1 MISNSQLIGASLG
14 GALQAG
20 ITSSAY
26 QSAISSSM
34 YDIDAA
40 LKLRN
45 TQRTIFEEQSRQIT
59 ETLGQ
64 KLTAN
69 DLQVLEAAARLKAA
83 TAETGTSGGT
93 TALASVQPY
102 VIGSRNRVNLI
113 QEARNQKIDVA
124 RRNIMSRLEAKNRV
138 AGAIA
143 DMPSASDINLS
154 MLASTIQGASQGYSI
169 GSNIDRT
176 LTANYNTQ
184 VNDLS
189 TYNVLTTDYNVAT
202 GYVNGTT
209 WTTDE

>member
-20 ITSSAY
+20 VTSNAY
-26 QSAISSSM
+26 QSSISSSM

-45 TQRTIFEEQSRQIT
+45 TQRTIFEEQSRQIS

-102 VIGSRNRVNLI
+102 IIGSRNRANLI
-113 QEARNQKIDVA
+113 QEARNQKIDIA
-124 RRNIMSRLEAKNRV
+124 RRNIMSRLDAKNRV
-138 AGAIA
+138 ASAIA
-143 DMPSASDINLS
+143 DIPSASDINLS
-154 MLASTIQGASQGYSI
+154 MLASTIQGVSQGYGI
-169 GSNIDRT
+169 GTNIDRAM
-176 LTANYNTQ
+176 TANVNQKLLDEQNTL
-184 VNDLS
+184 LS
-189 TYNVLTTDYNVAT
+189 IKSDPLLSSYKSRS
-202 GYVNGTT
+202 
-209 WTTDE
+209 